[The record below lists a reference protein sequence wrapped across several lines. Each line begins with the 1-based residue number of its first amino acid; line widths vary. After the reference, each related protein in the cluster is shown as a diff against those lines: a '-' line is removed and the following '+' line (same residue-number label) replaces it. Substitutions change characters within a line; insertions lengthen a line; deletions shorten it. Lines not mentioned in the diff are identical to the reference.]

1 MYIHT
6 PGLAVSLVPSVEQRK
21 SNAEELIDPLQMAS
35 MIVVYRFL
43 HVEQVYIHGHL
54 VVHCHELCQRL
65 LLMHSIRICLLQYG
79 QMCFSHSRLYT
90 AYYIALSHVERKN
103 A

>member
-1 MYIHT
+1 
-6 PGLAVSLVPSVEQRK
+6 
-21 SNAEELIDPLQMAS
+21 
-35 MIVVYRFL
+35 
-43 HVEQVYIHGHL
+43 
-54 VVHCHELCQRL
+54 
-65 LLMHSIRICLLQYG
+65 MHSIRICLLQYG